1 MIPKTE
7 KLLCNMM
14 VQPSA
19 SKLSNSTQTQE
30 LETDDK
36 QLPEH
41 YKISGLIHKLI
52 IDTSNNNNEQKP
64 VEVIEA
70 KGSTESIGKY
80 LADLYKTASYALA
93 NTAKANTMRLKVGI
107 TMHINLKIE

>member
-1 MIPKTE
+1 
-7 KLLCNMM
+7 MM

-41 YKISGLIHKLI
+41 
-52 IDTSNNNNEQKP
+52 KP